1 MPHAARPR
9 FRAPILLLI
18 LSLIALP
25 ALAAEPGAQ
34 ASRHQG
40 FFLSLWQALTDL
52 VPGLEQLGP
61 GLDPL
66 GGDQGTNRSE
76 GDLGPSL
83 DPLG

>member
-9 FRAPILLLI
+9 SRASILLLI
-18 LSLIALP
+18 LSLVALP
-25 ALAAEPGAQ
+25 ALAAEPAAQ
-34 ASRHQG
+34 APRHQG
-40 FFLSLWQALTDL
+40 FFLALWQALTDL

-66 GGDQGTNRSE
+66 GGDHET
-76 GDLGPSL
+76 DLGPEL

>member
-9 FRAPILLLI
+9 FRAPILLLL

-25 ALAAEPGAQ
+25 ALAAEPTAE
-34 ASRHQG
+34 APRHQG
-40 FFLSLWQALTDL
+40 FFFSLWQALTNL

-61 GLDPL
+61 SLDPL
-66 GGDQGTNRSE
+66 GGDHES
-76 GDLGPSL
+76 DLGPEL